1 MAAFAN
7 FHWSQSMLRTHARIT
22 LCTLALFAATAA
34 SGAEQDP
41 SPGPDSAEESK
52 SYSWG
57 LGIAGLS
64 QQQSYA
70 GIDRNNIAIPLIYF
84 ENRWVELM
92 GPWLDIKLPGLEWGE
107 DQELELALRT
117 QLFGFDGY
125 KPKDAPILSGMAE
138 RKAGLF
144 AGPSFKWSNPV
155 VNVFGEW
162 QFDASG
168 NSKGQRMSLGLERQ
182 FHFGNRFMLTPSA
195 TATWLDDKYANYYY
209 GVRSAEARA
218 GRPVYN
224 AESTVN
230 TELSLRADYFF
241 DQRQAVFLQA
251 GYTTLGSKLEDSPLT
266 DRSGETM
273 VLFGYLYRF
282 R

>member
-1 MAAFAN
+1 
-7 FHWSQSMLRTHARIT
+7 MLRTHGPIT
-22 LCTLALFAATAA
+22 LLALTLLGVAANAQEHDAA
-34 SGAEQDP
+34 
-41 SPGPDSAEESK
+41 GPDSGEESK

-70 GIDRNNIAIPLIYF
+70 DIDRNNFVIPLIYF
-84 ENRWVELM
+84 ESRWVELM
-92 GPWLDIKLPGLEWGE
+92 GPWLDIKLPSLEWGK
-107 DQELELALRT
+107 DQELKFAVRT

-125 KPKDAPILSGMAE
+125 KAKDAPILNGMEE
-138 RKAGLF
+138 REAGIF
-144 AGPSFKWSNPV
+144 AGPSFKWSNPIAD
-155 VNVFGEW
+155 VFGEAM
-162 QFDASG
+162 FDASG
-168 NSKGQRMSLGLERQ
+168 KSKGQRFTIGVERQ
-182 FHFGNRFMLTPSA
+182 LHFGDRFMITPSVA
-195 TATWLDDKYANYYY
+195 ATWADEKYADYYY

-218 GRPVYN
+218 DRPAY
-224 AESTVN
+224 SIGDGIVN
-230 TELSLRADYFF
+230 TELTLRADYMF

-251 GYTTLGSKLEDSPLT
+251 GYTLLDSKIKDSPLT

>member
-1 MAAFAN
+1 
-7 FHWSQSMLRTHARIT
+7 MLRVHPRVTVFAMT
-22 LCTLALFAATAA
+22 LLAATAA
-34 SGAEQDP
+34 SAAEQDP
-41 SPGPDSAEESK
+41 SAGPDSVEESK

-70 GIDRNNIAIPLIYF
+70 GIDRNNFAIPLIYF

-107 DQELELALRT
+107 EQELKFALRT

-125 KPKDAPILSGMAE
+125 KAKDAPILNGMDE
-138 RKAGLF
+138 RKAGIF
-144 AGPSFKWSNPV
+144 AGPSFKWSNPIAD
-155 VNVFGEW
+155 VFGEW

-168 NSKGQRMSLGLERQ
+168 NSKGQRFSIGLERQ
-182 FHFGNRFMLTPSA
+182 FHIGERFMITPSA
-195 TATWLDDKYANYYY
+195 TATWADKKYADYYY
-209 GVRSAEARA
+209 GVRSTEARVD
-218 GRPVYN
+218 RPAY
-224 AESTVN
+224 AIGDGTVN
-230 TELSLRADYFF
+230 TELTLRADYMF
-241 DQRQAVFLQA
+241 DQRQALFLQA
-251 GYTTLGSKLEDSPLT
+251 GYTALDSKIKDSPLT